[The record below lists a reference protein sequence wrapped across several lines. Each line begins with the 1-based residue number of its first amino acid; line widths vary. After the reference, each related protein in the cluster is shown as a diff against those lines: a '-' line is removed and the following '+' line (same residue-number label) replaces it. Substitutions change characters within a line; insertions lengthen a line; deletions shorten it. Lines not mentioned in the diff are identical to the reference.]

1 MSCLNDALAKKVD
14 FSFCIEK
21 EISRHYLYNVAGKL
35 IKTAI
40 DDESKHDLV
49 IENLT
54 FLFTKIHGQQISDMQ
69 KYNIYKKIMVEFNDV
84 IETSFTEKLIE
95 KLVIGNKLLHL
106 LNKKLEQYQ
115 LNKKVECTHLNFI
128 LLGIKHNYSTF
139 LIEIDPKLIDLINTN
154 HADES
159 IISSRDKNVSSQNNT
174 TSENISSPRDKSI
187 FSQRNKRE
195 NIWIDNKKVW
205 NRNDDD

>member
-1 MSCLNDALAKKVD
+1 MSCLNDALSKKVD

-21 EISRHYLYNVAGKL
+21 EISRHYLYNVAEKI

-40 DDESKHDLV
+40 DDESKHNLV

-69 KYNIYKKIMVEFNDV
+69 KYSIYKKILIEFNDV
-84 IETSFTEKLIE
+84 IETSFTEKLIKE
-95 KLVIGNKLLHL
+95 LVIGNKLLHL

-128 LLGIKHNYSTF
+128 ILGIKHNYSTF

-159 IISSRDKNVSSQNNT
+159 IISSRNKNVSSQNNT

-187 FSQRNKRE
+187 SQRNNRE

-205 NRNDDD
+205 NRSDDD

>member
-1 MSCLNDALAKKVD
+1 MSCLNDALSKKVD

-40 DDESKHDLV
+40 DDGSKHDVV

-69 KYNIYKKIMVEFNDV
+69 KYNIYKKIMVEFNEV
-84 IETSFTEKLIE
+84 IETSFTEKLIK
-95 KLVIGNKLLHL
+95 KLVVGSKLLYL

-159 IISSRDKNVSSQNNT
+159 IISSRNKNVSSQNNT
-174 TSENISSPRDKSI
+174 TSENISSPK
-187 FSQRNKRE
+187 RNSRE

-205 NRNDDD
+205 NRKDDT